1 MKLMVIFRHSD
12 LGWQPAGPEEY
23 TDHMTAAR
31 DAEQMTMASK
41 QLRAQFPE
49 RNDIPAI
56 EDWQVVEML
65 GAEGATGAENAE
77 VLSGILADLQ
87 SGRGASDALADPRSD
102 LERKLQEADQAVQA
116 IDPDLLKDAEHG
128 LGKLKPWKPKKE
140 EDGK

>member
-1 MKLMVIFRHSD
+1 MKLMVIFRYSD

-23 TDHMTAAR
+23 ADHMTAAW
-31 DAEQMTMASK
+31 DAERTVKASK
-41 QLRAQFPE
+41 TLRAEFPE
-49 RNDIPAI
+49 RDDIPVI

-77 VLSGILADLQ
+77 ILSGILADLQ

-102 LERKLQEADQAVQA
+102 LERDLQEADQAVKA
-116 IDPDLLKDAEHG
+116 ADPDLLKDAEHG

-140 EDGK
+140 EGGK